1 MNSTSSKRP
10 CSTILKSVS
19 KPGRYS
25 GGEYGQILKDKDSVK
40 ARFAFCF
47 PDTYEIGMSN
57 LGMRL
62 LYGAL
67 NEHPD
72 IWCERAYDPWVD
84 MQEQM
89 KKHDLPLCA
98 LESGDPLG
106 EFDFIGFTLQ
116 YEMSYT
122 NVLNMLDLARIPLYS
137 KDRGEDDP
145 LIIGGGPCAY
155 NPEPVA
161 DFFDL
166 FNIGEGEDMLP
177 SIVRLYIRMKE
188 DGTYTR
194 KGFLH
199 EAARSIP
206 GVYVP
211 SLYRVTYREDGR
223 IERYTPVFDD
233 VPKQVTK
240 QIIKDLDTAFVPDK
254 VVMPYIETVHDRI
267 MLEVY
272 RGCIRGC
279 RFCQAGMIYRPVRE
293 KSPEVL
299 NEQAKA
305 LFDSTG
311 YEEISL
317 SSLSISDYTAL
328 EPLCDR
334 LLSWT
339 DDNMVS
345 LSLPS
350 LRVDSFSKDLMNRI
364 DSVRSSSLTFAPEA
378 GTQRLRDVI
387 NKNVREEDVLR
398 AVNVAFDA
406 KKNAV
411 KLYFMNGLPT
421 ETLEDLDGIAALAEK
436 VAEAYYQNPNRNRA
450 RQVQVTISVACFIP
464 KPFTPFQW
472 EAQDTM
478 KMLEEKQKYLDSKIT
493 NRHVRYQHHDARV
506 SHIEAVLA
514 RGDRRLGAALEL
526 ACREGF
532 CFDAWDEYFDYDK
545 WLSVFSRTGIDPAFY
560 ANRTWSTDEVLPWD
574 VIDCGVSKEFFLR
587 EREKAYAAA
596 TTPNCREACSACG
609 ANKLGGV
616 RAVCPGCNGAT
627 EKEAVPAC
635 IPASARAIPTPTEW
649 KKLDT
654 PKTVRICFRKVG
666 DTQYMSHLDLQR
678 TIARV
683 LVRAKIP
690 MWYTQGFN
698 PHAKVIFGLPL
709 SVGSESECEFID
721 LRIDRDIPPSA
732 VKEQLNRELTKEM
745 QILSAYEPTTRF
757 QDISWA
763 KYELTLHLQNAS
775 PALASA
781 LEALYTTSPLSMVK
795 KSKSGDK
802 EIDLTQYIRGIRVIC
817 PDAHPEQIRISAVL
831 SAGSTEH
838 LNPELLVKAAK
849 ERGLILGGDP
859 TVESYSILR
868 THVYLSDGVTEFR

>member
-1 MNSTSSKRP
+1 MNIKEYSS
-10 CSTILKSVS
+10 ILKSVS
-19 KPGRYS
+19 KPGRYA
-25 GGEYGQILKDKDSVK
+25 GGEYGQTVKDKATVK

-57 LGMRL
+57 LGVRL

-67 NEHPD
+67 NNHPD
-72 IWCERAYDPWVD
+72 IWCERAYTPWVD

-89 KKHDLPLCA
+89 KEHHLPLTA
-98 LESGDPLG
+98 LESGDPLS
-106 EFDFIGFTLQ
+106 EFDFVAFTLQ

-122 NVLNMLDLARIPLYS
+122 NVLKMLELADIPLRS
-137 KDRGEDDP
+137 ADRTEDAP

-155 NPEPVA
+155 NPEPIA

-177 SIVRLYIRMKE
+177 SIVRLYIRMKDE
-188 DGTYTR
+188 GRYNR
-194 KGFLH
+194 KEFLH
-199 EAARSIP
+199 EAARTIP

-211 SLYRVTYREDGR
+211 SLYNVTYKANGT
-223 IERYTPVFDD
+223 IEAYTPIYDD
-233 VPKQVTK
+233 IPKKVTK
-240 QIIKDLDTAFVPDK
+240 QIIKDLDKVYFPEK

-293 KSPEVL
+293 KTPDVL
-299 NEQAKA
+299 NAQAKN

-328 EPLCDR
+328 EPLCDK

-350 LRVDSFSKDLMNRI
+350 LRVDSFHKDLMNRI

-398 AVNVAFDA
+398 AVQVAFDA

-421 ETLEDLDGIAALAEK
+421 ETLEDLDGIAALADK

-450 RQVQVTISVACFIP
+450 RQVQVTVSVSCFIP
-464 KPFTPFQW
+464 KPFTAFQW

-478 KMLEEKQKYLDSKIT
+478 EMLAEKQAYLKTKIT
-493 NRHVRYQHHDARV
+493 NKHVRYQHHDAKV

-514 RGDRRLGAALEL
+514 RGDRRLADALEL
-526 ACREGF
+526 GCREGF

-545 WLSVFSRTGIDPAFY
+545 WLDVFARTGIDPAFY
-560 ANRTWSTDEVLPWD
+560 ANRTFGLDEVLPWD
-574 VIDCGVSKEFFLR
+574 IIDCGVSKEFFLR
-587 EREKAYAAA
+587 ERAKAYEAS
-596 TTPNCREACSACG
+596 TTPNCREKCSACG

-616 RAVCPGCNGAT
+616 RAVCPGCQD
-627 EKEAVPAC
+627 
-635 IPASARAIPTPTEW
+635 TPTEKQIVPPVEKPEISQW

-654 PKTVRICFRKVG
+654 PKTVRIKFRKVG
-666 DTQYMSHLDLQR
+666 DLQYISHLDLQR

-709 SVGSESECEFID
+709 SVGTESECEFID
-721 LRIDRDIPPSA
+721 LRIDRDIPPA
-732 VKEQLNRELTKEM
+732 CVKEQLNRELTDEM
-745 QILSAYEPTTRF
+745 CILEAYEPTSKF
-757 QDISWA
+757 QDIAWA
-763 KYELTLHLQNAS
+763 KYELSLH
-775 PALASA
+775 ASA
-781 LEALYTTSPLSMVK
+781 LNAETAKQLQALYTTSPLNMIK

-802 EIDLTQYIRGIRVIC
+802 EIDISALIRKINVVYNADRPG
-817 PDAHPEQIRISAVL
+817 EIRISAIL
-831 SAGSTEH
+831 AAGNTEH
-838 LNPELLVKAAK
+838 LNPELLIKAAK
-849 ERGLILGGDP
+849 ERGLILGGNP
-859 TVESYSILR
+859 TEETYSILR
-868 THVYLSDGVTEFR
+868 THVYLADCKTEFK